1 MGRPPPSRSTPLT
14 DPEVFTAFYRAHV
27 DDVLRFVTRRVADP
41 HTAADI
47 TAEVFRAV
55 IESASSFQPERG
67 SPVAWLFGIARHQIA
82 GDNRRRV
89 REAERQQRIAG
100 RRLLDADDI
109 GRLEARIDAAGE
121 VRRLYRQ
128 LAELPEPE
136 RAVLELVAVDGLSTV
151 EAAQALGIRPG
162 TARVRLL
169 RARRRLRTVL
179 DRPHPIPLDAL
190 TTETP

>member
-1 MGRPPPSRSTPLT
+1 MGRPPPSRSTALT
-14 DPEVFTAFYRAHV
+14 DPEAFTAFYRAHV
-27 DDVLRFVTRRVADP
+27 DDVLRFVTRRVTDP

-55 IESASSFQPERG
+55 IESAGTFQAERG

-89 REAERQQRIAG
+89 REAARQQRVAG

-109 GRLEARIDAAGE
+109 DRLEARIDAAAE
-121 VRRLYRQ
+121 VRRLYQR

-136 RAVLELVAVDGLSTV
+136 RAVLELVAVDGLSIV
-151 EAAQALGIRPG
+151 QAAQALGIRPG
-162 TARVRLL
+162 TARVRLF
-169 RARRRLRTVL
+169 RARRKLRTVL
-179 DRPHPIPLDAL
+179 DHPHPFPLDAL
-190 TTETP
+190 TKEPT